1 MDFRLRQLQCFLV
14 LADTLNFGKASRTL
28 YLSQPTLT
36 FQIKSLEDSLGVK
49 LFERSRQHVSL
60 TDAGFAFR
68 EYAANMVATAHA
80 AKERL
85 NCIAC
90 RLLLRVCCG
99 PVGQYVVLPA
109 LIRALAQS
117 HPEFQLEIL
126 EQTTEE
132 QIAGLPEAKIDALL
146 MVPELPIQ
154 GARFEP
160 ICSEPL
166 VAMVSQQNPLAH
178 KRILS
183 IHDLRGAALIASRPR
198 DCRFHGEFLRK
209 LFAPFGIAPR
219 IVESPQ
225 SCSVQ
230 FAYVAAD
237 EGILLAPRS
246 VTACAFPG
254 IVSLPIKEDL
264 PLVHLGFASM
274 RTNNTIAMKIFRQI
288 ALRTAKSLTTEKPVA
303 MPELLAKPALAVI
316 AGRREAR

>member
-14 LADTLNFGKASRTL
+14 LSDTLNFGRAARAL

-68 EYAANMVATAHA
+68 DYAANMVATAHA
-80 AKERL
+80 AKERM
-85 NCIAC
+85 NNIAS

-99 PVGQYVVLPA
+99 PVGQYVVLPG
-109 LIRALAQS
+109 LIRLLAQT

-126 EQTTEE
+126 ELTTEE
-132 QIAGLPEAKIDALL
+132 LIAGLPEAKVDALL
-146 MVPELPIQ
+146 MIPELPIH
-154 GARFEP
+154 GLRFEP

-166 VAMVSQQNPLAH
+166 VAMVSRQNPLAQ
-178 KRILS
+178 KRS
-183 IHDLRGAALIASRPR
+183 ISVHDLKNVSLIASRPR
-198 DCRFHGEFLRK
+198 DCRFHREFLHN
-209 LFAPFGIAPR
+209 LFAPFGIVPR

-237 EGILLAPRS
+237 EGVLLASRS
-246 VTACAFPG
+246 LAACAFPG
-254 IVSLPIKEDL
+254 IVSLPIQEEL
-264 PLVHLGFASM
+264 PMIHMGLSSM
-274 RTNNTIAMKIFRQI
+274 RTNNSVAMKIFRQV
-288 ALRTAKSLTTEKPVA
+288 ALDCAKSLMAEKPPVFSE
-303 MPELLAKPALAVI
+303 PVFKPALSVI
-316 AGRREAR
+316 TGRREAV